1 MDEEIQINFEDI
13 FLEAYNFEIMR
24 WLVSAK
30 DIQEI
35 CKFSHGINYEDFFCL
50 ETYFQ
55 INFVLNLI
63 QS

>member
-35 CKFSHGINYEDFFCL
+35 CKFSHGINYEDFFL
-50 ETYFQ
+50 LRDIFP
-55 INFVLNLI
+55 N
-63 QS
+63 